1 MMSSLRNWVKLNPL
15 ARYALAGILGIILT
29 DYGLTDVPGREGALL
44 ALIVMGLL
52 TFLFSKWIPREF
64 TVFILFIW
72 LHHGRLESTN
82 GHPLRTS
89 LPLDD
94 RIEGVATAYL
104 TPSPATGSSGD
115 QGGRQQVTL
124 LASKITLPQKRLQID
139 KPTLLRGWMTSSE
152 PLPPAGTYEIQGRL
166 RLPARPT
173 NPGQFDGAA
182 HSLRQGIVADM
193 DIRRVQLK
201 KVDAMPIRTWLLH
214 RAENCREWISAQLER
229 GIEDQPEALSLIR
242 GMALGAIDDT
252 SADLE
257 RPFRD
262 TGTLH
267 VFAVSGLHVGLFS
280 TIGWTVLSWLGVR
293 RSIALAILIPGV
305 FAYAFI
311 TGWRPS
317 AARAAIMIA
326 VYMAASLFDRQSRV
340 QNNLGAAALII
351 LGCDTHQLFMPGF
364 QLSFGVLWAIA
375 LMAGPVIAWLKP
387 WTSLDEFLPAQVA
400 SRAQH
405 ASSRIRT
412 FIAGTLAVS
421 VTAWLGSLPLMLWHF
436 GVVTPVAVVAN
447 CFLVPLA
454 SVVLGLATASLALAA
469 VHLTWVQV
477 VANSINGFFAQLMLG
492 GAIMFSKIPGA
503 TLTTEGIDL
512 ALRPP
517 IEMTVFHLPYGEAA
531 QHLRSDQCHW
541 LFDTGTKKSFT
552 RVVEPFLQTQACR
565 SLNGIVLSHSD
576 IDHVGGAVAANRDYG
591 QPTVYMSAL
600 EPWRLESSLSSLKQ
614 FIAARTA
621 HGELIQKV
629 TESDLIQLAPQI
641 TAEVLHPRN
650 RDFHDKGDDRA
661 LVLLIHLN
669 GFRILW
675 CNDAGF
681 IAEKQIMERHLFKNI
696 RCDVLIRNQH
706 ATDYSGLTE
715 FLHAA
720 DPRLIISSN
729 VPHLADEAMSPSVIQ
744 YAAEKEVPLLDQD
757 IHGAITLSIQDE
769 QLFAKG
775 YVTGKA
781 IALQKRIR

>member
-1 MMSSLRNWVKLNPL
+1 MTSSLRNWVKLNPL
-15 ARYALAGILGIILT
+15 ARYALAGVLGIVLT
-29 DYGLTDVPGREGALL
+29 DYGFTDVPGRDGALL
-44 ALIVMGLL
+44 AWMVMALL
-52 TFLFSKWIPREF
+52 TFLFSKWIPRELTIF
-64 TVFILFIW
+64 FVFVW
-72 LHHGRLESTN
+72 LHHARLESTYD
-82 GHPLRTS
+82 HPLRTS

-94 RIEGVATAYL
+94 RIEGVVTGYL
-104 TPSPATGSSGD
+104 IPSPATGSGD

-124 LASKITLPQKRLQID
+124 LASNISLTQKKLSINN
-139 KPTLLRGWMTSSE
+139 PTVLRGWMTSSE

-166 RLPARPT
+166 RLPSRPT

-182 HSLRQGIVADM
+182 HSLREGIVADM
-193 DIRRVQLK
+193 DVRQMSLK
-201 KVDAMPIRTWLLH
+201 KADSMPVRTWLLQ
-214 RAENCREWISAQLER
+214 RAESCREWISLQLQM

-280 TIGWTVLSWLGVR
+280 TIGWTALSWLGVR
-293 RSIALAILIPGV
+293 RTIALAILIPGV

-387 WTSLDEFLPAQVA
+387 WTSLDEFLPPQVA
-400 SRAQH
+400 SRGQH
-405 ASSRIRT
+405 ASSQIRT
-412 FIAGTLAVS
+412 FIGGTLAVS
-421 VTAWLGSLPLMLWHF
+421 VSAWLGSLPLMLWHF
-436 GVVTPVAVVAN
+436 GVVTPVAVIAN

-477 VANSINGFFAQLMLG
+477 ITNSLNGFFAKMMLG
-492 GAIMFSKIPGA
+492 GAILFSKVPGA
-503 TLTTEGIDL
+503 TLNTTGADI
-512 ALRPP
+512 AHRPP

-531 QHLRSDQCHW
+531 QHLRLDQSHW
-541 LFDTGTKKSFT
+541 LLDTGTKKSFN
-552 RVVEPFLQTQACR
+552 RILEPFLQMQACSR
-565 SLNGIVLSHSD
+565 LDGIVLSHSD
-576 IDHVGGAVAANRDYG
+576 IDHVGGAVSADRDYG
-591 QPTVYMSAL
+591 QPSVYISAL

-614 FIAARTA
+614 FIAKRTTE
-621 HGELIQKV
+621 GEPVRKISE
-629 TESDLIQLAPQI
+629 TDRIRFAPEI
-641 TAEVLHPRN
+641 EAEVLHPRP

-661 LVLLIHLN
+661 LVLLIHMD

-681 IAEKQIMERHLFKNI
+681 ITEKQIMERHLFKNI

-715 FLHAA
+715 FLQAA
-720 DPRLIISSN
+720 APRLIISSN
-729 VPHLADEAMSPSVIQ
+729 VPYLAEEAMPPSVIQ
-744 YAAEKEVPLLDQD
+744 YAAEKGVPLLDQD
-757 IHGAITLSIQDE
+757 IHGAITLSIHDE

-775 YVTGKA
+775 FVTGKA
-781 IALQKRIR
+781 IALQKRKR